1 LNDEATLGL
10 IRSLKVPQPSS
21 QNPVSER
28 EVLFPAHLIN
38 LITSQMWRYGYVKES
53 ERFLANVM
61 QGIQQQVMVIS
72 NPILLIQSLEGEDAI
87 NPGVFWLSNVQE
99 MLSFVCVAESELLAP
114 VATSEMDDL
123 EWQEYDRLV
132 SIVKHDLESLQ
143 FNIYHTWMKQ
153 LKTRLHKMIIP
164 AIIESQSLP
173 GFITNDGNRFLNKLL
188 QSSSGPQFS
197 MDDLINLLN
206 KVYKAM
212 KAYYLEESI
221 IQQAAQALLKLVG
234 VTAFNDLLMRFIHLL
249 YC

>member
-1 LNDEATLGL
+1 
-10 IRSLKVPQPSS
+10 
-21 QNPVSER
+21 
-28 EVLFPAHLIN
+28 
-38 LITSQMWRYGYVKES
+38 
-53 ERFLANVM
+53 
-61 QGIQQQVMVIS
+61 
-72 NPILLIQSLEGEDAI
+72 LEGEDAI

-114 VATSEMDDL
+114 VATSAMDDL

-188 QSSSGPQFS
+188 QTSSGPQFS

-234 VTAFNDLLMRFIHLL
+234 VTAFNDLLMRYFQ
-249 YC
+249 

>member
-1 LNDEATLGL
+1 
-10 IRSLKVPQPSS
+10 
-21 QNPVSER
+21 
-28 EVLFPAHLIN
+28 
-38 LITSQMWRYGYVKES
+38 
-53 ERFLANVM
+53 
-61 QGIQQQVMVIS
+61 
-72 NPILLIQSLEGEDAI
+72 
-87 NPGVFWLSNVQE
+87 

-114 VATSEMDDL
+114 VATSQMDDL

-188 QSSSGPQFS
+188 QTSSGPQFS

-221 IQQAAQALLKLVG
+221 IQQASTALLKLVG
-234 VTAFNDLLMRFIHLL
+234 VTAFNDLLMRYCIVVILFNHLDETSCPGNEDCKL
-249 YC
+249 ITTSPVLKNGARAMKCRKEHSNSSIYNKQPNFCN

>member
-1 LNDEATLGL
+1 
-10 IRSLKVPQPSS
+10 
-21 QNPVSER
+21 
-28 EVLFPAHLIN
+28 
-38 LITSQMWRYGYVKES
+38 
-53 ERFLANVM
+53 
-61 QGIQQQVMVIS
+61 
-72 NPILLIQSLEGEDAI
+72 LEGEDAI

-99 MLSFVCVAESELLAP
+99 MLSFVCVAEGELLAP
-114 VATSEMDDL
+114 VATSQMDDL

-234 VTAFNDLLMRFIHLL
+234 VTAFNDLLMRYVTYSVISNFLDEISCHGNVGYRSTTTLL
-249 YC
+249 GLRSGARVTICLKGRFNLSIYNKRRSFFN

>member
-1 LNDEATLGL
+1 
-10 IRSLKVPQPSS
+10 
-21 QNPVSER
+21 
-28 EVLFPAHLIN
+28 
-38 LITSQMWRYGYVKES
+38 
-53 ERFLANVM
+53 
-61 QGIQQQVMVIS
+61 
-72 NPILLIQSLEGEDAI
+72 
-87 NPGVFWLSNVQE
+87 

-173 GFITNDGNRFLNKLL
+173 GFITNDNNRFLNKLL

-234 VTAFNDLLMRFIHLL
+234 VTAFNDLLMRYLCSCNALILDETSFRGSEVFKLITTSHASKNGARATKCLKERFNSSICNRRPSCFNSRRRRSQISRL
-249 YC
+249 SSISVGC

>member
-1 LNDEATLGL
+1 
-10 IRSLKVPQPSS
+10 
-21 QNPVSER
+21 
-28 EVLFPAHLIN
+28 
-38 LITSQMWRYGYVKES
+38 
-53 ERFLANVM
+53 
-61 QGIQQQVMVIS
+61 
-72 NPILLIQSLEGEDAI
+72 
-87 NPGVFWLSNVQE
+87 

-212 KAYYLEESI
+212 KAYYLEGTI
-221 IQQAAQALLKLVG
+221 IQQTAQALLKLVV
-234 VTAFNDLLMRFIHLL
+234 VTAFNDLLMRYQRTRLYLTCRRNFLSWKRGLQINYNITRIEEWCKSHDMPEGTLQLEHLQQATKL
-249 YC
+249 LQLKKATIADIEIIFDICWMLTPTQIQKLINVFSLI

>member
-1 LNDEATLGL
+1 
-10 IRSLKVPQPSS
+10 
-21 QNPVSER
+21 
-28 EVLFPAHLIN
+28 
-38 LITSQMWRYGYVKES
+38 
-53 ERFLANVM
+53 
-61 QGIQQQVMVIS
+61 
-72 NPILLIQSLEGEDAI
+72 
-87 NPGVFWLSNVQE
+87 

-188 QSSSGPQFS
+188 QTSSGPQFS

-212 KAYYLEESI
+212 KAYYLEETI

-234 VTAFNDLLMRFIHLL
+234 VTAFNDLLMRYLRFYHHTLIVDETSFRGSEDFKSITTSLGL
-249 YC
+249 KNGARATICPKEPSNSSIYNKRPSCFNSRRRRLPISRLSLTSAGC

>member
-1 LNDEATLGL
+1 
-10 IRSLKVPQPSS
+10 
-21 QNPVSER
+21 
-28 EVLFPAHLIN
+28 
-38 LITSQMWRYGYVKES
+38 
-53 ERFLANVM
+53 
-61 QGIQQQVMVIS
+61 
-72 NPILLIQSLEGEDAI
+72 LEGEDAI

-132 SIVKHDLESLQ
+132 SVVKHDLESLQ

-164 AIIESQSLP
+164 AVIESQSLP

-212 KAYYLEESI
+212 KAYYLEETI

-234 VTAFNDLLMRFIHLL
+234 VTAFNDLLMRYVAFSFYMLIVGETSYHGNEDFKSITTLL
-249 YC
+249 ELKNGARVTTCPKVLFSSSICNKRPSCFNSRRRLLPISKLSLISAGC

>member
-1 LNDEATLGL
+1 
-10 IRSLKVPQPSS
+10 
-21 QNPVSER
+21 
-28 EVLFPAHLIN
+28 
-38 LITSQMWRYGYVKES
+38 
-53 ERFLANVM
+53 
-61 QGIQQQVMVIS
+61 
-72 NPILLIQSLEGEDAI
+72 LEGEDAI

-99 MLSFVCVAESELLAP
+99 MLSFVCVAEGELLAP

-212 KAYYLEESI
+212 KAYYLEETI
-221 IQQAAQALLKLVG
+221 IQQATQALLKLVG
-234 VTAFNDLLMRFIHLL
+234 VTAFNDLLMRRNFLSWKRGLQINYNITRIEEWCKSHDMPEGTLQLEHLQQATKL
-249 YC
+249 LQLKKATIADIEIIFDICWMLTPTQIQKLINVWTY

>member
-1 LNDEATLGL
+1 
-10 IRSLKVPQPSS
+10 
-21 QNPVSER
+21 
-28 EVLFPAHLIN
+28 
-38 LITSQMWRYGYVKES
+38 
-53 ERFLANVM
+53 
-61 QGIQQQVMVIS
+61 
-72 NPILLIQSLEGEDAI
+72 
-87 NPGVFWLSNVQE
+87 

-234 VTAFNDLLMRFIHLL
+234 VTAFNDLLMRCVLLYILSNWQAKFPVLETWITDQLQHHEDRRMVQEPRYAGRDASTGTSSAGNEASPIEEGNNCGYRDHFRHLL
-249 YC
+249 DAYTHPNPETHQCNLVF

>member
-1 LNDEATLGL
+1 
-10 IRSLKVPQPSS
+10 
-21 QNPVSER
+21 
-28 EVLFPAHLIN
+28 
-38 LITSQMWRYGYVKES
+38 
-53 ERFLANVM
+53 
-61 QGIQQQVMVIS
+61 
-72 NPILLIQSLEGEDAI
+72 
-87 NPGVFWLSNVQE
+87 VFWLSNVQE

-234 VTAFNDLLMRFIHLL
+234 VTAFNDLLMRYVSIVCRSKFVDAISCLGNVDYRSTTTSRESKNGARAMICQKEPFNWNTFSKL
-249 YC
+249 PSFSS

>member
-1 LNDEATLGL
+1 
-10 IRSLKVPQPSS
+10 
-21 QNPVSER
+21 
-28 EVLFPAHLIN
+28 
-38 LITSQMWRYGYVKES
+38 
-53 ERFLANVM
+53 
-61 QGIQQQVMVIS
+61 
-72 NPILLIQSLEGEDAI
+72 LEGEDAI

-212 KAYYLEESI
+212 KAYYLEETI

-234 VTAFNDLLMRFIHLL
+234 VTAFNDLLMRYSRILL
-249 YC
+249 FSNMKTKFPLLEARSAN